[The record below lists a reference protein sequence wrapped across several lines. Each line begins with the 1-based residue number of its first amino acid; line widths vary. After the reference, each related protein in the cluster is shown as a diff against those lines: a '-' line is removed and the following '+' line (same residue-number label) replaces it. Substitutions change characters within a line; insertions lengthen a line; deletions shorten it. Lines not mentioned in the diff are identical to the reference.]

1 MDQEPR
7 YVAAFVWECMQYRRY
22 EAAAIWYNM
31 HHTWSLKPLGLE
43 YSHVVDTFSS
53 DYEDYFDEMGDD
65 VLITL
70 HYITKWPL
78 PQQGGAPVKGPT

>member
-1 MDQEPR
+1 MCVYAPHIALE
-7 YVAAFVWECMQYRRY
+7 E
-22 EAAAIWYNM
+22 
-31 HHTWSLKPLGLE
+31 LGLE

-78 PQQGGAPVKGPT
+78 QGSIQGRKKCHRPKSKAATLHNF